1 MSNAAGMDFW
11 YKASP
16 LFLKYFKPFY
26 DKYHFE
32 GAFQG
37 YYQRFDSQE
46 EFWAFRALLA
56 KVIYTVPPQKPTYE
70 YLKTVID
77 NKPVHYITTNQD
89 GIFKRF
95 FGEDKVSEIQG
106 SWEYFQSSNPE
117 NDKHLYPAKPIYE
130 KMLKDMKDYKVPTE
144 DFPVSSVDGAPLTS
158 WIRGPE

>member
-1 MSNAAGMDFW
+1 MDKITELNKHIQAADAILVGGGSGMSNAAGMDFW

-70 YLKTVID
+70 YLKKLSLTI
-77 NKPVHYITTNQD
+77 NLFITSLQIRMVFLRDFLVKTKSVKFKALGNISKVLILKMINIFIRQNQ
-89 GIFKRF
+89 
-95 FGEDKVSEIQG
+95 S
-106 SWEYFQSSNPE
+106 
-117 NDKHLYPAKPIYE
+117 
-130 KMLKDMKDYKVPTE
+130 MKKC
-144 DFPVSSVDGAPLTS
+144 SR
-158 WIRGPE
+158 I

>member
-1 MSNAAGMDFW
+1 MDKITELNKHIQAADAILVGGGSGMSNAAGMDFW

-95 FGEDKVSEIQG
+95 LVKTKSVKFKALGNISKVLILKMINIFIRQN
-106 SWEYFQSSNPE
+106 QS
-117 NDKHLYPAKPIYE
+117 
-130 KMLKDMKDYKVPTE
+130 MKKC
-144 DFPVSSVDGAPLTS
+144 SR
-158 WIRGPE
+158 I